1 MGVMMGAAGTTGA
14 WIFLR
19 TLLGVVLAVTGGVL
33 VARVLS
39 SRYSAGPRQNP
50 ATGSPGRPEA
60 RDAFAAALCS
70 PPRCQGAA
78 PGSSR
83 HGPRRQP
90 VHLLGCHLQRH
101 HRDRLGVLHP
111 GRHRRGHGDSGSVR
125 AGLRTG
131 GPGGQGHAPPAD
143 LAGRAG
149 GLLSPGR
156 LGRARAARRGRPG
169 RARGHRPGGPHRLL
183 VVHEL
188 VPAGG
193 TCSRPPSPRP
203 CPGWAQ
209 RQCSQRPRVR
219 PAACG

>member
-1 MGVMMGAAGTTGA
+1 MMDAAGTTGA
-14 WIFLR
+14 WIFLW

-39 SRYSAGPRQNP
+39 SRYSAGPRQIP
-50 ATGSPGRPEA
+50 AAGSPGRPEA

-78 PGSSR
+78 PRSSR
-83 HGPRRQP
+83 HGPRRHP

-101 HRDRLGVLHP
+101 HRDPP
-111 GRHRRGHGDSGSVR
+111 GCSSSWVVSPRPRRTKVCTSGPSSWR
-125 AGLRTG
+125 A
-131 GPGGQGHAPPAD
+131 GGQGKCPAAD
-143 LAGRAG
+143 LAGRPG

-156 LGRARAARRGRPG
+156 LGRALAARRGRPG

-203 CPGWAQ
+203 CPGWAWG
-209 RQCSQRPRVR
+209 QCSQRPRVR